1 MTTTAQSI
9 LRQVVETLADETSVR
24 WTVAELCRYFNTGQH
39 AIREIEPDA
48 TSVTATMALAAGAR
62 QTLPAQA
69 AQLLDILGNTN
80 GPGVRQT
87 GRRAMDAQLPSWRTM
102 TGQAVI
108 QQWMF
113 DDRDETVFYV
123 FPPAAASGASLD
135 VTYSAY
141 PTAISES
148 YTTSNTVADVT
159 GNMGLPDK
167 YANALR
173 EYVLSRAF
181 AKDGEHPANQ
191 ARSNAHYGAFVQAL
205 GGGSQGQTATQPV
218 KTNPN
223 P

>member
-1 MTTTAQSI
+1 MTTSAQSI

-24 WTVAELCRYFNTGQH
+24 WTVAELCRYFNAGQN
-39 AIREIEPDA
+39 AIREVEPDA
-48 TSVTATMALAAGAR
+48 TSVTAPLALVAGAR

-69 AQLLDILGNTN
+69 AQLLDILGNTD
-80 GPGVRQT
+80 GAGVRQT
-87 GRRAMDAQLPSWRTM
+87 GRRAMDAQLPGWRTLP
-102 TGQAVI
+102 GQTDI
-108 QQWMF
+108 KQWMF

-123 FPPAAASGASLD
+123 FPPAAVGASLD

-141 PTAISES
+141 PTAISDS
-148 YTTSNTVADVT
+148 YTLSQTVADVT
-159 GNMGLPDK
+159 GNLGLPDK

-173 EYVLSRAF
+173 EYVLYRAF

-191 ARSNAHYGAFVQAL
+191 ARSAAHYAAFAQAL
-205 GGGSQGQTATQPV
+205 GGSAQGKAATQPV

>member
-1 MTTTAQSI
+1 MTTTAKSI
-9 LRQVVETLADETSVR
+9 LKQAATTLADADSDR
-24 WTVAELCRYFNTGQH
+24 WTVAEMCAYFNAGQN
-39 AIREIEPDA
+39 AIRELEPA
-48 TSVTATMALAAGAR
+48 STTVTAPLALVAGAR

-69 AQLLDILGNTN
+69 AQLLDILGNSN
-80 GPGVRQT
+80 GAGVRQT
-87 GRRAMDAQLPSWRTM
+87 GRRAMDAQLPSWRAL

-113 DDRDETVFYV
+113 DERDETVFYV
-123 FPPAAASGASLD
+123 YPPAAVGASLD

-141 PTAISES
+141 PSAISEA
-148 YTTSNTVADVT
+148 YTTSNTLDDVT

-173 EYVLSRAF
+173 EYVLYRAF

-191 ARSNAHYGAFVQAL
+191 ARSDRHYGAFVQAL
-205 GGGSQGQTATQPV
+205 GAGTQGQTATQPV